1 MSEVLTPAVLVVGGG
16 PAGLTAAA
24 SLARAGTGPVLVL
37 DREREAGG
45 IPRHSDHPGYGL
57 RDLRRFVSGP
67 EYAHRLVDR
76 ALAAGAVVRTEAM
89 VTSWT
94 PTGSASVT
102 TPQGRLEI
110 AAGAVVLA
118 TGARERPRAARLVPG
133 DRPRGVYTTGQL
145 QNLVHLH
152 HGVPGTRAVVVG
164 AELVSWSA
172 VLTLREAG
180 CRTVLMTTTHRRPE
194 SYAAFTVAGRTLLR
208 TPVAPTTRVVRLV
221 GLGRLE
227 AVEVENTRTGA
238 RRTVDCDTVVFTGD
252 WIPDSEL
259 ARQADLL
266 IDPGTR
272 GPLVDAALR
281 TSRPGFFAAGNVI
294 HPVDTADVAAL
305 DGRHLVAPV
314 QDWLGT
320 RRWRADGVRL
330 RPEAPLQWV
339 SPGVVDP
346 AAGTPAR
353 GRLLLSTGALVRRPT
368 VVLRQGGT
376 VIARRRL
383 PWPASPGRVFRVPS
397 AILGAVEP
405 AAGDVT
411 IALG

>member
-1 MSEVLTPAVLVVGGG
+1 MSLSKPAVLIVGGG

-24 SLARAGTGPVLVL
+24 ALARAGTGPVLVL
-37 DREREAGG
+37 ERERAAGG

-67 EYAHRLVDR
+67 EYARRLVEN
-76 ALAAGAVVRTEAM
+76 AVSAGADVRTEAM

-94 PTGSASVT
+94 PDGTALVT

-110 AAGAVVLA
+110 AAEAVVLA

-180 CRTVLMTTTHRRPE
+180 CRTVLMTTPHRTPE
-194 SYAAFTVAGRTLLR
+194 SYAALTVGGRVLLR
-208 TPVAPTTRVVRLV
+208 TPVAASTRVVRLI
-221 GLGRLE
+221 GRARLE
-227 AVEVENTRTGA
+227 AVEVEDTRTA
-238 RRTVDCDTVVFTGD
+238 ERRTVACDTVVFTGD
-252 WIPDSEL
+252 WIPDNEL
-259 ARQADLL
+259 ARQAEVL
-266 IDPGTR
+266 IDRGTR

-314 QDWLGT
+314 ADWLDT
-320 RRWRADGVRL
+320 RRWRGATARL
-330 RPEAPLQWV
+330 LPEAPLRWV
-339 SPGVVDP
+339 SPGVVERGVGAP
-346 AAGTPAR
+346 PR
-353 GRLLLSTGALVRRPT
+353 GRLLLSTAELVRRPT
-368 VVLRQGGT
+368 VVLRQRGA
-376 VIARRRL
+376 VIARKRV
-383 PWPASPGRVFRVPS
+383 PWPVSPGRVFRVPS
-397 AILGAVEP
+397 TVLDAVDVD
-405 AAGDVT
+405 AGDVT
-411 IALG
+411 VGLG